1 MQPKQLKRIFNL
13 IQKTGDR
20 LIVADNSTDEVFAIM
35 NIDDYESL
43 FDCGFDYHDEDICE
57 CEEDECDICDCQK
70 VISDLTEQEM
80 LKKINNDVAEWRDVQ
95 KKKKDDELAEEILK
109 ENIKDESSAKSEGD
123 EIKFQEEAKVEIKP
137 AFASLSE
144 VLTDEKYLNREFDDS
159 PRVKSIEEE
168 DLSGVEHTE
177 EKFYLEPVE

>member
-20 LIVADNSTDEVFAIM
+20 LIVADSSTDEVFAIM

-43 FDCGFDYHDEDICE
+43 VDYDRDCWEDDVCD
-57 CEEDECDICDCQK
+57 CEEGECDICDCQK
-70 VISDLTEQEM
+70 EISDLTEQEM
-80 LKKINNDVAEWRDVQ
+80 LKKINNDIAEWRDAQ
-95 KKKKDDELAEEILK
+95 KKKNDEELAEEILE
-109 ENIKDESSAKSEGD
+109 ENVKDESPAVGEVKD
-123 EIKFQEEAKVEIKP
+123 EKINEEVRVEIKP

-144 VLTDEKYLNREFDDS
+144 VLTDEKYLNRQFDDS
-159 PRVKSIEEE
+159 PRVNPIEEE